1 MCSAYCVWILQKG
14 LGDFSFIIFGV
25 ICLVTLIYIWIVI
38 PETKNKTFLEISQL
52 FAKRNGVEIVM
63 DEKDSDAKVKDG
75 YDKVDPPPY
84 EDVEERATYL

>member
-1 MCSAYCVWILQKG
+1 
-14 LGDFSFIIFGV
+14 
-25 ICLVTLIYIWIVI
+25 
-38 PETKNKTFLEISQL
+38 
-52 FAKRNGVEIVM
+52 M